1 MDQPRKKVLIVN
13 LDRDIGKSCNLFIES
28 ILKSFIVEKYDI
40 HLALSD
46 RSYVWSV
53 AEQLGIPCHFIGL
66 PDVAGML
73 RKKIA
78 AIRSLQR
85 IYSDERFDII
95 HTNCSFDHEVAC
107 WWKLFYM
114 PLVLVIR
121 TRYVPE
127 KIIDSFINRLIQN
140 RLTSVNM
147 ILGKT
152 TEESL
157 RRRQAGLLR
166 LNNPFLLQDIPELST
181 KSLQMVEHC
190 YLSMTSSSRDHP
202 VSGKIDDWSYI
213 TLSYIIPFY
222 FNQGDATPLID
233 LLRHYEHYDP
243 DVLARIHFVLIDDG
257 SPIKIEIPELNLNFT
272 WLAINEDIPWNQP
285 GARNLGVVYA
295 KSDNILLSD
304 LDIEFPED
312 TLRSV
317 INAPPCG
324 RNFYKF
330 YIKNRG
336 TGELQR
342 GHPNIF
348 FISRARFLRFGG
360 YDEEFCGH
368 YGADDFRFVKFQK
381 AQGSRQKYY
390 DSRYYCHR
398 RSDIDRETRYHSL
411 GRDLSYNTPV
421 DARKKFE
428 MKTYGHNAGHT
439 RMFLNFTWRK
449 VLERRREVELRSK
462 QDRLWK
468 YLWVWRWLAGSD

>member
-1 MDQPRKKVLIVN
+1 MDGSRKKVLIVN
-13 LDRDIGKSCNLFIES
+13 LDHDIDKECNLFIES
-28 ILKSFIVEKYDI
+28 VLNSFIREKCDL

-46 RSYVWSV
+46 RSSIWSI
-53 AEQLGIPCHFIGL
+53 AEQLGVRCYFIDIPGR
-66 PDVAGML
+66 VGMF
-73 RKKIA
+73 RKKLA

-85 IYSDERFDII
+85 IYLEERFDLI
-95 HTNCSFDHEVAC
+95 HTNSSFDHEAAC
-107 WWKLFYM
+107 WWKLFYR

-127 KIIDSFINRLIQN
+127 KIFDSFINRLIHN
-140 RLTSVNM
+140 RLTSVNI
-147 ILGKT
+147 ILNKT
-152 TEESL
+152 TMDSL
-157 RRRQAGLLR
+157 RSRQVGLLR
-166 LNNPFLLQDIPELST
+166 LDNQCLLQDIPKLSM

-190 YLSMTSSSRDHP
+190 YLSMTSSTRHHP
-202 VSGKIDDWSYI
+202 ISGKIEDWSYI

-222 FNQGDATPLID
+222 FNQGDASSLFD

-243 DVLARIHFVLIDDG
+243 DVLDRMHFVIVDDG
-257 SPIKIEIPELNLNFT
+257 SPIKIEIPDLNLNFT
-272 WLAINEDIPWNQP
+272 WFRINEDIPWNQP

-317 INAPPCG
+317 VNAPPCG

-330 YIKNRG
+330 YIKDWG
-336 TGELQR
+336 TGKLQR

-348 FISRARFLRFGG
+348 LISRARFLRFGG

-381 AQGSRQKYY
+381 AQGSRQRYF

-411 GRDLSYNTPV
+411 GRDLSFNTPV

-428 MKTYGHNAGHT
+428 MKTFGHNAGHT
-439 RMFLNFTWRK
+439 RMFLNFTWGK
-449 VLERRREVELRSK
+449 VFERRREVELKRK
-462 QDRLWK
+462 EDRFWK